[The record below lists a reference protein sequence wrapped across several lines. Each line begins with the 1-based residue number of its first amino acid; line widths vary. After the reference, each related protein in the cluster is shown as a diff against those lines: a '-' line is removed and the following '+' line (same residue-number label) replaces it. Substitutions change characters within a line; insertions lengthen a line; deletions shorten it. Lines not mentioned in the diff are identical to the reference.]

1 MPKALWVTALILTM
15 ALIISG
21 CNTVNTS
28 SSSNKS
34 GSTKSTPAEI
44 SKSFADI
51 PIASGDTVDVDKSL
65 LLNSGDQWIGRAV
78 LRSSQNMEDAFTY
91 YQSNMAEYGW
101 MTVTSKVSVLTFEKA
116 SRVATVQIEGSGMRS
131 SYISVTVSPREENE
145 QLISE
150 STSPWGFFED

>member
-1 MPKALWVTALILTM
+1 MLKSLWATALILTM

-28 SSSNKS
+28 SNSNKS
-34 GSTKSTPAEI
+34 GSTKTTPAEI

-65 LLNSGDQWIGRAV
+65 LLNSGEQWIGRAV

-101 MTVTSKVSVLTFEKA
+101 MTVTSVQSKVSVLTFEKA

-131 SYISVTVSPREENE
+131 SYVSVTVSPREENE
-145 QLISE
+145 R
-150 STSPWGFFED
+150 

>member
-1 MPKALWVTALILTM
+1 MLKSLWITALILTM

-21 CNTVNTS
+21 CNTMNTS
-28 SSSNKS
+28 SSSDKS
-34 GSTKSTPAEI
+34 GTTKSTPAEI

-91 YQSNMAEYGW
+91 YQSNMAEHGW
-101 MTVTSKVSVLTFEKA
+101 MTVTSVQSKVSVLTFEKA
-116 SRVATVQIEGSGMRS
+116 SRVATVQIEGGGMRS

-145 QLISE
+145 
-150 STSPWGFFED
+150 

>member
-1 MPKALWVTALILTM
+1 MLKSLWATALILTM

-28 SSSNKS
+28 SNSNKS
-34 GSTKSTPAEI
+34 GSTKTTPAEI

-91 YQSNMAEYGW
+91 YQANMAEYGW
-101 MTVTSKVSVLTFEKA
+101 MTVTSAQSKVSVLTFEKA
-116 SRVATVQIEGSGMRS
+116 SRVATVQIEAGGMVS
-131 SYISVTVSPREENE
+131 SYISVTVSPREEHK
-145 QLISE
+145 
-150 STSPWGFFED
+150 